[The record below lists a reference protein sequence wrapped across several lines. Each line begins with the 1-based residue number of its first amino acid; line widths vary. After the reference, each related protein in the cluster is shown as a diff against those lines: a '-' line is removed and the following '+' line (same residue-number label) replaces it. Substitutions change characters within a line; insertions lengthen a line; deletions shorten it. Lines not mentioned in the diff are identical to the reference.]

1 MVDSQG
7 GEGAGNG
14 SLDMSRNTCSMKD
27 VKIRQNCQIHRADFA
42 LTNLTKIHQNHHIY
56 EHSDG

>member
-14 SLDMSRNTCSMKD
+14 SLDMSRNTCSNERCENSSKLSNPPSWFHLD
-27 VKIRQNCQIHRADFA
+27 KFD
-42 LTNLTKIHQNHHIY
+42 
-56 EHSDG
+56 